1 MEKYSIV
8 MLSAVGL
15 MLVIILLNL
24 KQLLLC
30 CALTT
35 AKELYK
41 LRTFSFELSPVCN
54 PPLR

>member
-8 MLSAVGL
+8 MLSDVGL

-35 AKELYK
+35 TKELYK
-41 LRTFSFELSPVCN
+41 LRTFSFELSPVWN
-54 PPLR
+54 PSLR